1 MIDIYEWDIR
11 RFALQGKGQRL
22 LRYTDYLLE
31 NITQQV
37 FERQGLGMNVT
48 QFKVLG
54 NADGFNLIEHGCPLC
69 KKKTFKKFNHPII
82 IIEKWFSR
90 TVNRVM
96 QTYCLH
102 FMKTCKQSYYAS

>member
-69 KKKTFKKFNHPII
+69 KKKT
-82 IIEKWFSR
+82 
-90 TVNRVM
+90 
-96 QTYCLH
+96 
-102 FMKTCKQSYYAS
+102 KQIKSSYHYYRKVVHQNNEQSNATLLLTFYENL